1 MYEESW
7 NLSSQLHRSDLLQN
21 KEEQDYLQD
30 STKTMHNIFD
40 DEMISDDMTLSAV
53 LSGPDS
59 SLKELENIVNWLKDN
74 S

>member
-1 MYEESW
+1 MK
-7 NLSSQLHRSDLLQN
+7 NLGICPVNYTDLIFFRTKKNKIIFRTLQ
-21 KEEQDYLQD
+21 KQCIIYLMM
-30 STKTMHNIFD
+30 K
-40 DEMISDDMTLSAV
+40 MISDDMTLSAV